1 MIVLES
7 DITEDTEIKAKR
19 PGGGGGWWVWFDT
32 LTLFRKKNS

>member
-19 PGGGGGWWVWFDT
+19 PGGGGGGIGFYT
-32 LTLFRKKNS
+32 LTLFR

>member
-19 PGGGGGWWVWFDT
+19 PGGGGGGGVGFDT
-32 LTLFRKKNS
+32 LTLFR